1 MTVKTS
7 RQEAKREQIRAAARR
22 LFLVHGFSETSM
34 DAVTATAGVSKQ
46 TLYRY
51 YETKAQL
58 FAEVLRELITEP
70 VARAERWP
78 PEGPVPRNGEELEAW
93 LVRFGEGYLA
103 RMMEPDQL
111 SLLRVIIAEGSRFPE
126 LVYEWRS
133 SLPSLGVAAFVA
145 QIEACQAAAVVASW
159 LDTRTVARLFA
170 GLLFGFLMRDGLLAP
185 EPRPPARRQLAEMV
199 HIFVVGIKGPA
210 GTGHPGGVS

>member
-1 MTVKTS
+1 MAVRAL

-22 LFLVHGFSETSM
+22 LFLRHGFSETSM

-58 FAEVLRELITEP
+58 FADVLGELITDP
-70 VARAERWP
+70 TARAGEWP
-78 PEGPVPRNGEELEAW
+78 PEQPLPRNGQELEAW
-93 LVRFGEGYLA
+93 LVSFGQAYLV

-133 SLPSLGVAAFVA
+133 SLPGLGVAAFMT
-145 QIEACQAAAVVASW
+145 QIEACQAAEVVASW
-159 LDTRTVARLFA
+159 VDVRTVGRLFA
-170 GLLFGFLMRDGLLAP
+170 SLLFGFLMRDGLLAP
-185 EPRPPARRQLAEMV
+185 EPKSP
-199 HIFVVGIKGPA
+199 
-210 GTGHPGGVS
+210 